1 MGRSQRT
8 ANTTIERAG
17 KVTTITITA
26 DVNVD
31 ADEVLRAARDFSE
44 RRELVFPAVS
54 TKRLTVHELAETRAD
69 VTEGTRAGPFI
80 FWERCN
86 YDWSQPGRV
95 TAVVTA
101 SNNYA
106 TPESSWSIVA
116 SPSASGS
123 TVTMTWQRR
132 FRGRPIARVM
142 GFVFGHFGARLFT
155 TYACDVLDNLE
166 DVSASTAAGDLL

>member
-1 MGRSQRT
+1 MARSQRT

-17 KVTTITITA
+17 KVTTINITA

-31 ADEVLRAARDFSE
+31 ADEVLTAARDFSD

-54 TKRLTVHELAETRAD
+54 KKHLTVHEVGETRAD

-86 YDWSQPGRV
+86 YDWSEPGRV
-95 TAVVTA
+95 TAIVTD

-123 TVTMTWQRR
+123 TVTMTWERR

-142 GFVFGHFGARLFT
+142 GFVFRHFGARIFT

-166 DVSASTAAGDLL
+166 AVSTQPRLGTS